1 VLTRARTLPLVALL
15 VLSACSASPDEG
27 DPCQPDD
34 ADGVIG
40 GIDVFAITVT
50 DEEFTPKILS
60 SQNRSSVT
68 LKLENQGT
76 TPHGFT
82 IACLPTP
89 NSDGCPEES
98 CFPDASAL
106 APVDP
111 GESATAQF
119 EVPLVEGI
127 YAITTGVD
135 GDAFEAQFI
144 VQ

>member
-1 VLTRARTLPLVALL
+1 LFRSIHALALAANVALA
-15 VLSACSASPDEG
+15 ACSSSPEPG

-34 ADGVIG
+34 ADGILG
-40 GIDVFAITVT
+40 DTDYFAVTVT
-50 DEEFTPKILS
+50 DDGFTPKILS
-60 SQNRSSVT
+60 SQNLTDVT

-76 TPHGFT
+76 TAHGFA

-89 NSDGCPEES
+89 NDKGCPVES
-98 CFPDASAL
+98 CFPARSTI
-106 APVDP
+106 APIGP
-111 GESATAQF
+111 GETATTEF

-127 YAITTGVD
+127 HRITSGVD

>member
-1 VLTRARTLPLVALL
+1 MSSRLRSLPLLSLL
-15 VLSACSASPDEG
+15 ALSACSASPGEG
-27 DPCQPDD
+27 DPCQPND

-40 GIDVFAITVT
+40 DTAFFAVTVT

-60 SQNRSSVT
+60 SQNLTRVT

-76 TPHGFT
+76 APHGFT

-89 NSDGCPEES
+89 NSNGCPQES
-98 CFPDASAL
+98 CFPGASTI
-106 APVDP
+106 APLDP
-111 GESATAQF
+111 GESATTEF

-127 YAITTGVD
+127 HAITTGVD